1 MTEVK
6 QETASLDTLAQIER
20 QVLWLSTAII
30 HHANRV
36 RPNPGGLKVGGH
48 QASSASMVSIMTSL
62 WFRHLRAEDRV
73 SVKPHASPVL
83 HAINYLLGELDES
96 YLPTLRAYRGLQSY
110 PSRVKDP
117 DPVDYS
123 TGSVGIGAT
132 APIWG
137 AVARRYLNRYL
148 ESGNGPSG
156 NGPSGNGPSENG
168 TGGLGRQYSLLGD
181 AELDEGAVWE
191 AIVDP
196 GVAELGEV
204 VWVVDVNRQSLDRV
218 VPLMTAD
225 RLRGMFTAAGW
236 QVITLKYGRLL
247 TELFTRPGGEAL
259 RHRIDAMPNP
269 EYQRLLRCPPDE
281 LRRRLPGGDEPLAR
295 LIADLD
301 DAALTQAIR
310 NLGGH
315 DLAALDEAYEAIDD
329 SRPTIILAYTIKG
342 YGLAI
347 EGHPQNHSALLTQA
361 QIGELAA
368 QLGADAERP
377 WQRPASDS
385 AAGALCEQTVRRLRR
400 PILPPHAPPRVPPD
414 LGRTPTGVAT
424 TQAALGRALL
434 DLTRETPEAARR
446 VVTVSPDVSS
456 STNLGGWVNK
466 VGVWSAS
473 ERTDWFADDAE
484 TILHWR
490 EKPTGQHIE
499 LGIAETNLVGLLGE
513 LGATWSRW
521 GQPLFPIGV
530 LYDPFVERALE
541 PWSFGIYAG
550 GQSILVGTP
559 SGVSLAPEGGAH
571 QSITTPSIGIEQ
583 PGCVSYEPAF
593 AIDTEWCLLASLARL
608 GRPDGSSAY
617 LRLSTRPVSQKL
629 AGVPA
634 DPAARERRRR
644 QVVAGAYPLH
654 RVEYPRVTIA
664 VMGAVVPEALAA
676 AERLEAAGVPADV
689 VCVTSPG
696 LLFRALRARQGI
708 QGSGL
713 PGHGPQDQGEPWI
726 LEQAFPAARATPL
739 VTVLDGHPHTLSFLA
754 TVNQVPHAA
763 LGVAQFGQSGSIEDL
778 YRYNGIDTDS
788 IIRAA
793 LDLIPLRFRHASK
806 PIFGRRRRREP
817 LASSLVSRLSWTVAR
832 PVSRGPSRDPV

>member
-1 MTEVK
+1 MTELK
-6 QETASLDTLAQIER
+6 QEAGSLAALESIER
-20 QVLWLSTAII
+20 QVLWLSTAIV

-62 WFRHLRAEDRV
+62 WFRHLRQQDRV

-132 APIWG
+132 APVWG
-137 AVARRYLNRYL
+137 AVARRYLSRYA
-148 ESGNGPSG
+148 
-156 NGPSGNGPSENG
+156 
-168 TGGLGRQYSLLGD
+168 GGEPAGRQYSLLGD

-196 GVAELGEV
+196 AVAELGEV

-218 VPLMTAD
+218 VPLITAD
-225 RLRGMFTAAGW
+225 RLRGMFSAAGW

-247 TELFTRPGGEAL
+247 EELFTRPGGEAL

-269 EYQRLLRCPPDE
+269 EYQRLLRCHPDE
-281 LRRRLPGGDEPLAR
+281 LRRRLPAGDEAITR

-301 DAALTQAIR
+301 DAGLARAIR

-315 DLAALDEAYEAIDD
+315 DLRSLDDAYNAIDD

-342 YGLAI
+342 YGLAT
-347 EGHPQNHSALLTQA
+347 EGHPQNHSALLTEA
-361 QIGELAA
+361 QLKELAT
-368 QLGADAERP
+368 QVGADPEQP
-377 WQRPASDS
+377 WQRPAPDS
-385 AAGALCEQTVRRLRR
+385 PAARLAEQTARKLRR
-400 PILPPHAPPRVPPD
+400 PGAPGHAPPQVPPD
-414 LGRTPTGVAT
+414 LGRTPHGMAT

-434 DLTRETPEAARR
+434 DLTRVAPEAAAR

-466 VGVWSAS
+466 VGVWSAR

-559 SGVSLAPEGGAH
+559 SGVTLAPEGGAH

-593 AIDTEWCLLASLARL
+593 ATDTEWCLLASLARL

-617 LRLSTRPVSQKL
+617 LRLSTRPVSQ
-629 AGVPA
+629 AMAAIPA

-644 QVVAGAYPLH
+644 QVVAGAYPL
-654 RVEYPRVTIA
+654 RRTENPKVTVA
-664 VMGAVVPEALAA
+664 VLGALVPEALAA
-676 AERLEAAGVPADV
+676 AERLSELGVPADV

-696 LLFRALRARQGI
+696 LVFRALRARQGL
-708 QGSGL
+708 G
-713 PGHGPQDQGEPWI
+713 DGEPWI

-739 VTVLDGHPHTLSFLA
+739 ITVLDGHPHTLSFLA
-754 TVNQVPHAA
+754 TVNRVPHAA
-763 LGVAQFGQSGSIEDL
+763 LGVAQFGQSGAIEDL
-778 YRYNGIDTDS
+778 YGYNGIDTDS

-793 LDLIPLRFRHASK
+793 LDI
-806 PIFGRRRRREP
+806 
-817 LASSLVSRLSWTVAR
+817 V
-832 PVSRGPSRDPV
+832 